1 MIDDIIY
8 DSIEFILEIPI
19 GTPGGVL
26 SAISLDGG
34 NYDIKQP
41 ESIRVFIS

>member
-1 MIDDIIY
+1 MIDDIIF
-8 DSIEFILEIPI
+8 DTIEFILETTL

-41 ESIRVFIS
+41 ETSRVFIS